1 MSKLENMLRHQLNDN
16 EAVTYPDFNKMW
28 DRIEKVEAPL
38 PEKISATDVRGGHR
52 ARNWRRITI
61 AASLSTLLAAAPV
74 YAAIQY
80 DWGNLLSH
88 KNGIQAALEQ
98 NLGQPLGQSVTK
110 DGVTLTLHTA
120 IVDEN
125 RTVILYSVDVGGKA
139 DKEFW
144 KVNGLSLKD
153 EQGNSIEAEYNYEQW
168 DEEQQRYNGY
178 FESNWV
184 PGKDEAKV
192 TLTAAAVQSFNQAEK
207 ELPLDSSSPQPQTFE
222 LGVEGMKSIEV
233 KPFDRNGDKQL
244 FASAVTFNNP
254 DAKEWVYPQLVA
266 YRGSTRVE
274 PLPEAVFGT
283 PGDNGEYTLKQYF
296 KASEIPDGQTTYK
309 LQYTKLERSIS
320 GGWSFDL
327 QLSKKLMESGTI
339 KTALNAPLE
348 AGDTMH
354 RFEQM
359 VITPTQIRVTLR
371 AEEQYKQLPYYKYN
385 LEVGGTVLEGYL
397 HLSPD
402 DDPYL
407 ITLKFERPAGLVI
420 DEQTDITFAGKYKV
434 TNHDDDKTP
443 LLLKNISAEKQTVI
457 RDTGG
462 YEVKWTYYMQGNDL
476 YVETES
482 DDPHFGGVNQTYIGL
497 GKERIPS
504 RPVTVNFAGDGNN
517 KAIDVYKDFKG
528 TEASIY
534 MFNYTTDEPDKE
546 TRVQL
551 RP

>member
-28 DRIEKVEAPL
+28 DRIEKVEDPF
-38 PEKISATDVRGGHR
+38 PEKLSSTDVRGGHR
-52 ARNWRRITI
+52 ARNWRRVTI
-61 AASLSTLLAAAPV
+61 AASLSALLAAAPV

-80 DWGNLLSH
+80 DWGNLLSDRH
-88 KNGIQAALEQ
+88 GIQAALEQ
-98 NLGQPLGQSVTK
+98 NLGQQLEQSVTK

-125 RTVILYSVDVGGKA
+125 RTVILYSLDVGKKE
-139 DKEFW
+139 DLEFW
-144 KVNGLSLKD
+144 RVNGMSMKD
-153 EQGNSIEAEYNYEQW
+153 EQGNNIEAEFYYEQW

-184 PGKDEAKV
+184 PGKDEANV
-192 TLTAAAVQSFNQAEK
+192 TLTAAAVQSFTQAEK

-233 KPFDRNGDKQL
+233 KPFDQNGDKQL
-244 FASAVTFNNP
+244 FASAVTFDNP
-254 DAKEWVYPQLVA
+254 DAKEWTYPQIVA
-266 YRGSTRVE
+266 YKGETKINSM
-274 PLPEAVFGT
+274 PGGAMGT
-283 PGDNGEYTLKQYF
+283 PGDNGEYTMKQYF
-296 KASEIPDGQTTYK
+296 EAAKIPKEGTAYR
-309 LQYTKLERSIS
+309 LQYTKQEQNIS

-327 QLSKKLMESGTI
+327 QLNKKLMESGTI

-348 AGDTMH
+348 AGDTLH
-354 RFEQM
+354 SFEQM

-371 AEEQYKQLPYYKYN
+371 AKEKHTQLPYYKYH
-385 LEVGGTVLEGYL
+385 LEVGGNSLEGGL
-397 HLSPD
+397 FRSPN
-402 DDPYL
+402 DDPFL
-407 ITLKFERPAGLVI
+407 TTIRFERPSGLAI
-420 DEQTDITFAGKYKV
+420 DEQTVITFAGKYKV
-434 TNHDDDKTP
+434 TVHDEDKTP

-457 RDTGG
+457 RNTGG
-462 YEVKWTYYMQGNDL
+462 YDVKWTYYMQGKDL
-476 YVETES
+476 YIETES
-482 DDPHFGGVNQTYIGL
+482 DDPHFGGVNQTHIGL
-497 GKERIPS
+497 GNERIIG

-534 MFNYTTDEPDKE
+534 MFYYTTDEPDKE

>member
-1 MSKLENMLRHQLNDN
+1 MSKLENTLKHQLNDN

-28 DRIEKVEAPL
+28 DRIEKVEDTFQ
-38 PEKISATDVRGGHR
+38 EKISATNVRGGHR

-61 AASLSTLLAAAPV
+61 AASLSALLAAAPV

-80 DWGNLLSH
+80 DWGNLLSQKH
-88 KNGIQAALEQ
+88 GIQAALEQ

-144 KVNGLSLKD
+144 KVKGLSLKD

-168 DEEQQRYNGY
+168 DEKQQRYNGY
-178 FESNWV
+178 FESDWT
-184 PGKDEAKV
+184 PGEGETKV
-192 TLTAAAVQSFNQAEK
+192 TLTAAAVQSFNQAEQ
-207 ELPLDSSSPQPQTFE
+207 ELSLNSNSTEPQTFQ
-222 LGVEGMKSIEV
+222 LDVEGMKSIEV
-233 KPFDRNGDKQL
+233 KPFAKSENKQL
-244 FASAVTFNNP
+244 FSSAVTFNNP
-254 DAKEWVYPQLVA
+254 DAKKWAYPQLVA

-283 PGDNGEYTLKQYF
+283 PGDNGEYTIKQYF

-327 QLSKKLMESGTI
+327 QLSKKQMESGTI

-354 RFEQM
+354 SFEKM
-359 VITPTQIRVTLR
+359 VITPTQIRVILR

-397 HLSPD
+397 YLSPD

-420 DEQTDITFAGKYKV
+420 DEQTDITFVGKYKV

-497 GKERIPS
+497 GKERIPG